1 MNINDNKLKQL
12 MHKTERT
19 IKMKIKRRKAVLA
32 GALGTAA
39 IALAVVA
46 YAVFGSDEV
55 PDVTINNPTGQSAA
69 ENEATYTPLP
79 DGSTQEPGPTAE
91 PNLGKVWDEW
101 SETQTV
107 EGIEITVYTDIDSM
121 ELYPL
126 DKQAAIYNMKPSD
139 FSLETAQK
147 AVEYFLGDEYYEY
160 GMTKADYAIEL
171 RAAQAAYDRLDLN
184 ETEKAQA
191 QRYMGYVQ
199 DWMDSAPESLEKGK
213 IEFID
218 DNGDQR
224 IVLRAF
230 ADDASPSLEITNY
243 GEKSGEPL
251 KSTFS
256 YVRNNYDRDYLEVT
270 PVYYVAFSG
279 EEASKLEAAQILA
292 SQAVHEFT
300 DDMELNLA
308 VQGYVYD
315 ASLELYTSEDHI
327 DFATAEKCYVFYYT
341 RNYDGILADVD
352 RSPIPYVQD
361 EAVPAPSPG
370 NLPRNWN
377 DEYIRIVVD
386 DLGIAKFEW
395 LNKTE
400 TVSEAV
406 PAASILSSG
415 EAEKIFKEQI
425 FAQDFSLEQGGK
437 TEITVTNVGLN
448 MVRVQEGESYK
459 MVPAY
464 TVKGSQISIKPDGS
478 EVLYGNAADNK
489 TLIMI
494 DALDGSIIK

>member
-12 MHKTERT
+12 MYKTERT
-19 IKMKIKRRKAVLA
+19 IRMKKRRRKAVLA

-46 YAVFGSDEV
+46 YAVFGSSEV
-55 PDVTINNPTGQSAA
+55 PDVTINNPTGQAA
-69 ENEATYTPLP
+69 AQNEATYTPLP
-79 DGSTQEPGPTAE
+79 DGTTQEPGPTAE
-91 PNLGKVWDEW
+91 PYLGKGWDDW

-107 EGIEITVYTDIDSM
+107 GGAEITAYIDIDSM

-126 DKQAAIYNMKPSD
+126 DKMASVYNIKPSD
-139 FSLETAQK
+139 FTLETAKK
-147 AVEYFLGDEYYEY
+147 AVEYFLGGEYYEY

-171 RAAQAAYDRLDLN
+171 RAAQAAYERLDLS
-184 ETEKAQA
+184 ETEKEQA
-191 QRYMGYVQ
+191 QRYMGFIQ
-199 DWMDSAPESLEKGK
+199 DWMDDAPESLEKGK
-213 IEFID
+213 IEFAN

-230 ADDASPSLEITNY
+230 ADDARPTLEITNY
-243 GEKSGEPL
+243 GEKNGEPL
-251 KSTFS
+251 HRTFA
-256 YVRNNYDRDYLEVT
+256 YTLDNPARDYLEAT
-270 PVYYVAFSG
+270 PVYYAGFSE
-279 EEASKLEAAQILA
+279 EEASKLDAAQILA
-292 SQAVHEFT
+292 NQAVHEFT

-315 ASLELYTSEDHI
+315 ASLDLYTSEDHI
-327 DFATAEKCYVFYYT
+327 DFATAEKCYIFYYT
-341 RNYDGILADVD
+341 RSYGGILADVD

-377 DEYIRIVVD
+377 DELIRVVVD

-400 TVSEAV
+400 TISEAA
-406 PAASILSSG
+406 PAPIISTG
-415 EAEKIFKEQI
+415 EAEEIFKEQI
-425 FAQDFSLEQGGK
+425 FAQDFSLVQGSK
-437 TEITVTNVGLN
+437 TEITVTQVLLG
-448 MVRVQEGESYK
+448 MIRVQDDQGYK

-478 EVLYGNAADNK
+478 EILYGNAASNK

-494 DALDGSIIK
+494 NALDGSIIK